1 MVAVELN
8 SGTIGYM
15 EEWVYNLIWPIIER
29 LPDELLEDLR
39 SESQASHEKYLELLG
54 PVLKDLPEW
63 VDGYSPKGKFELRDS
78 LKEEGP
84 FLEDVDEFV
93 DAWAKMLQQMY
104 HDRYKLAI
112 ETGTSE
118 NSIVWSDSV
127 YRKMKKRIKEEGI
140 RLDLYVPEE

>member
-1 MVAVELN
+1 M
-8 SGTIGYM
+8 
-15 EEWVYNLIWPIIER
+15 
-29 LPDELLEDLR
+29 
-39 SESQASHEKYLELLG
+39 ELLG

-112 ETGTSE
+112 ETGTAE
-118 NSIVWSDSV
+118 NSIDWSDSV

>member
-1 MVAVELN
+1 
-8 SGTIGYM
+8 
-15 EEWVYNLIWPIIER
+15 
-29 LPDELLEDLR
+29 
-39 SESQASHEKYLELLG
+39 LELLG

-118 NSIVWSDSV
+118 NSIDWSDSV